1 MRLPLPLSPLR
12 TRSPAQNVRRNGST
26 IPTLAT
32 GEVCIATLDAVDKL
46 VDADER
52 QSVQSIIGALESHC
66 GDLQNEKPN
75 AALSPRDLKMCYYML
90 PIKTAVAQAVAMRMP
105 KERVCK
111 KLKQKND
118 EICSVK
124 YPVKVD
130 NAPPGEL
137 LSKLKKMRIKELRGI
152 LVDRGVDRA
161 TIDNFVEKDEYVKEI
176 MATQYLEL

>member
-1 MRLPLPLSPLR
+1 MRPLPPSPLR
-12 TRSPAQNVRRNGST
+12 RRSLVQNVRQQVCA
-26 IPTLAT
+26 TLSLTT
-32 GEVCIATLDAVDKL
+32 GEVCVATLDAVDML

-75 AALSPRDLKMCYYML
+75 PALSPRDLKMCYYML

-137 LSKLKKMRIKELRGI
+137 LAKLKKMRIKELRGI
-152 LVDRGVDRA
+152 LIDRGVDRA
-161 TIDNFVEKDEYVKEI
+161 TIDNFVEKDEYIKEI